1 MDLEESPNDSPG
13 TNFQDV
19 FKSEAVKVI
28 EELKSAI
35 KIKNKGCSFMLKS
48 GLIQIDE
55 NESAIVQILTETT
68 DIENL
73 ERAKL
78 ENKY

>member
-1 MDLEESPNDSPG
+1 
-13 TNFQDV
+13 
-19 FKSEAVKVI
+19 
-28 EELKSAI
+28 
-35 KIKNKGCSFMLKS
+35 MLKS